1 MGKNKKKIIAA
12 FVAMFCVAAAAVG
25 IFYFVINRTDDTDN
39 ARGDSAS
46 EVVKL
51 IDKDLDTKYPGTPT
65 EVVKLYWR
73 INKCIYNNSLEDE
86 EFESLLKQLRKLYD
100 EEFLAKDENQW
111 DTMLKNFKA
120 DVENYRDNSRII
132 SIYTVDSSSSA
143 EYGEVEGKECATL
156 ISSVMIKEKSK
167 RMKTFE
173 KFMCRKNDDGKW
185 KILGWEQAD
194 SEDQE
199 PTEE

>member
-51 IDKDLDTKYPGTPT
+51 IDKDLDTKYQGTPT

-86 EFESLLKQLRKLYD
+86 EFLE
-100 EEFLAKDENQW
+100 KDENQW
-111 DTMLKNFKA
+111 DIMLKNFKA

-132 SIYTVDSSSSA
+132 SIYTVDPSSSA
-143 EYGEVEGKECATL
+143 EYGEVDGKECATL
-156 ISSVMIKEKSK
+156 MSSVMIKEKSK